1 MARPVDVET
10 YMAALQHRAK
20 PQVEALRRLIL
31 AAVPGIGER
40 IKWNAPSYGM
50 GEDDRI
56 TMRLQPGDRLDLVLH
71 RGAKARPSGGF
82 VFADPDGLIVWAAP
96 DRGVIALDPDQP
108 LDDNPALA
116 ELLRRW
122 IAATL

>member
-1 MARPVDVET
+1 MAKPVDVET
-10 YMAALQHRAK
+10 YMAALQHGAK

-31 AAVPGIGER
+31 AAVPGISET

-50 GEDDRI
+50 GEDDRV

-71 RGAKARPSGGF
+71 RGAKARPSDGF
-82 VFADPDGLIVWAAP
+82 AFADPDGLIVWAAP
-96 DRGVIALDPDQP
+96 DRGVVSLDPDQP
-108 LDDNPALA
+108 LVDNPALA
-116 ELLRRW
+116 DLLRRW